1 MVRRGDTTPAPHRPR
16 VVRPSAAPGSIP
28 LPHAGY
34 RFAIF
39 ALLVC
44 NTAYYLFS
52 GTLSKGLDAA
62 AWLLLLTLFAL
73 ETGIPGAMRNP
84 GAARALRAARALAAA
99 AICAA
104 GIAYFIEHDWLDVV
118 NTGLWI
124 MVVALLEFEVRRPLA
139 VTRQRGWFVA
149 TAVMLYTGLGVLV
162 VAWAWRGEWFD
173 AYDALL
179 WLMAFALIE
188 MDVLRSARADRIPL
202 A

>member
-1 MVRRGDTTPAPHRPR
+1 MIAPE
-16 VVRPSAAPGSIP
+16 SIS
-28 LPHAGY
+28 LPHSSY
-34 RFAIF
+34 RVAIF
-39 ALLVC
+39 ALLIC
-44 NTAYYLFS
+44 NTAYYLFA

-73 ETGIPGAMRNP
+73 ETGTASSMRTP
-84 GAARALRAARALAAA
+84 GAARALRGARMIAAA
-99 AICAA
+99 AICVA
-104 GIAYFIEHDWLDVV
+104 GVAYFIEHDWLDVV
-118 NTGLWI
+118 NTGLWVA
-124 MVVALLEFEVRRPLA
+124 VVALLELEVRRPFA
-139 VTRQRGWFVA
+139 VASHRRGFVA

-188 MDVLRSARADRIPL
+188 IDVLRSARAGPPGP